1 MEADQS
7 KTVSLQPVSG
17 ALQNLMRT
25 LPERN
30 KRPDDPR
37 KVRTAYSLATRLYS
51 CYRKEDAAAAET
63 MLDAAAIVL
72 ASYSDEVMNAVTH
85 PVTGIPGRIKWPPNI
100 AEIREACE
108 TAIAP
113 IRRDQE
119 RRRRLD
125 ESRRLTAEAPHERM
139 TMAEIHVRHGTDYG
153 LGHVRP
159 DCESDLREK
168 PANFK
173 VPSWDEIMDGGSKLI
188 PCRRMASVEA
198 EGGATNDR

>member
-1 MEADQS
+1 M
-7 KTVSLQPVSG
+7 L
-17 ALQNLMRT
+17 
-25 LPERN
+25 
-30 KRPDDPR
+30 
-37 KVRTAYSLATRLYS
+37 RLY
-51 CYRKEDAAAAET
+51 RAAGIACSDDVIAGMAT
-63 MLDAAAIVL
+63 ILS
-72 ASYSDEVMNAVTH
+72 SYLVEVIDQVTS
-85 PVTGIPGRIKWPPNI
+85 PDGLYSRIKWVPAG
-100 AEIREACE
+100 AEVREACE
-108 TAIAP
+108 AAMAP

-125 ESRRLTAEAPHERM
+125 ESRRLTTEAPHERM
-139 TMAEIHVRHGTDYG
+139 TIAEIHARHGTDYG

-188 PCRRMASVEA
+188 LCRRMATVEA